1 MCEIENEKVRIGDKG
16 RNSNRK
22 RESRETTKEGDLYRE

>member
-1 MCEIENEKVRIGDKG
+1 MCEKENEKVRIGDKG

-22 RESRETTKEGDLYRE
+22 RESKGDNQRG